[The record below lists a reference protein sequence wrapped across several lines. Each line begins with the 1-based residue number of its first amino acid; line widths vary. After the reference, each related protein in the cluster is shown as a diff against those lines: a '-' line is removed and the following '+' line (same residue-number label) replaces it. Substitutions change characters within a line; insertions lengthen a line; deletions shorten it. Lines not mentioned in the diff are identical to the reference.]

1 MKVAIVYG
9 GTSSEREAS
18 AENAKY
24 IGASL
29 EQLGYEI
36 CMVPYE
42 KNLVQTLKNENT
54 DMVYV
59 CVQGKGHGDGT
70 IQAILQQEGI
80 PYTGSDAHAA
90 AVINDK
96 IISKMLFEKVGLQTP
111 EWMMLT
117 REDYEKGVFD
127 PEAFGYPF
135 VAKAPSEGGS
145 FGIALIRSKEE
156 MERIEEVFAYE
167 SPILIERFIP
177 GDFYTIGILQRDG
190 KDCVLPCVQG
200 VELHGEKE
208 NDDPDSL
215 KVFTGEYGVKEAKLP
230 KELLEQMAQ
239 MARGAFSVTGARDVA
254 RIDFMVDCKDNQP
267 YILEI
272 NAVPGLKPRSLLP
285 GAARMA
291 GITYNDLIEGVLLA
305 AKERTKAE
313 EIQ

>member
-1 MKVAIVYG
+1 MKLAIVYG

-24 IGASL
+24 IGAAL
-29 EQLGYEI
+29 AEQGYEI

-42 KNLVQTLKNENT
+42 KNLVQTIRGEKA

-70 IQAILQQEGI
+70 IQAILDQEGI

-90 AVINDK
+90 AMINDK
-96 IISKMLFEKVGLQTP
+96 IISKMLFEKIGLQTP
-111 EWMMLT
+111 EWRMLT
-117 REDYEKGVFD
+117 EEEYEKGGFD
-127 PEAFGYPF
+127 PETFGYPF

-145 FGIALIRSKEE
+145 FGIALIRSGSD
-156 MERIEEVFAYE
+156 MGRIRDIFAYE

-177 GDFYTIGILQRDG
+177 GDFYTVGILERDG
-190 KDCVLPCVQG
+190 KLSALPCVQG
-200 VELHGEKE
+200 VELHGETE
-208 NDDPDSL
+208 NADPNNL
-215 KVFTGEYGVKEAKLP
+215 KLFTGDYGVKEAKLP
-230 KELLEQMAQ
+230 KDLQEKMKEMAKK
-239 MARGAFSVTGARDVA
+239 AFSVTGARDVA
-254 RIDFMVDCKDNQP
+254 RIDFMVACEGLQP

-291 GITYNDLIEGVLLA
+291 GIPYNDLIEGVLLS
-305 AKERTKAE
+305 AKKRAGVE
-313 EIQ
+313 ENQ